1 MADELEFD
9 DVELTYE
16 IAGHGGRVVLV
27 HAAPF
32 VSWYRPLVE
41 RLPSFSVLRHRRR
54 LRSDGGGPLRR

>member
-16 IAGHGGRVVLV
+16 IAGHGERVVLV

-41 RLPSFSVLRHRRR
+41 RLRPS
-54 LRSDGGGPLRR
+54 RSCTTDAACEVMAVVRFAR